1 MTPINF
7 LKRLMLAVLV
17 CAAPVANATAG
28 RGPDHSTLHVGL
40 RLLGG
45 CELRTTP
52 PRANCSRGTPMAIA
66 LPARSTSPEATAI
79 ATAGQDASALALAG
93 PAPADAARVT
103 TVVF

>member
-7 LKRLMLAVLV
+7 LKRLMLAFLV
-17 CAAPVANATAG
+17 CAAPVANAAASS
-28 RGPDHSTLHVGL
+28 RGSENSTLHVGL

-66 LPARSTSPEATAI
+66 LPTRSTSPEAAAI
-79 ATAGQDASALALAG
+79 ATAGQDASALAG